1 MQQNPAHRASNAL
14 DADISAKAAEAPL
27 WIKER
32 NMCPNFTFTIRGL
45 ASFSLP
51 AYSVFACI
59 GLLFMMLFL
68 YAKTQQIGI
77 SFPRF
82 LLLVGAMAMGVGIG
96 SKALFALTQIPE
108 FLKEPTLRNL
118 GKIIWT
124 SGFVFYGGLFG
135 AILAVKFYAK
145 VFRLNGRSF
154 LDQIAPVFPLFHF
167 WGRIGC
173 FFAGCCYGKPADWGI
188 AMQQTPDVPRIPI
201 QLIEAGCLLVIFAGL
216 LLLQHRKG
224 HAFALRIYLISY
236 AVCRFALEFFRGDEL
251 RGIWLGLST
260 SQWISLAIILYFT
273 LSALLTGVKRH
284 IHHTENWR
292 KMNNE
297 KENSNSFMRGMS
309 GNASGVPEGIRT
321 DGDISK

>member
-1 MQQNPAHRASNAL
+1 MQQNPAQRASNAR

-27 WIKER
+27 WIKEQ

-77 SFPRF
+77 SFLRF
-82 LLLVGAMAMGVGIG
+82 LLLVGAMAAGVGTG

-118 GKIIWT
+118 GEIIWT

-135 AILAVKFYAK
+135 AILAVKLYAK
-145 VFRLNGRSF
+145 VFRLNGRYF
-154 LDQIAPVFPLFHF
+154 LDQIAPAFPLFHF

-201 QLIEAGCLLVIFAGL
+201 QLIEAGCLLVIFTGL
-216 LLLQHRKG
+216 LLLQRRRA
-224 HAFALRIYLISY
+224 HAPALRIYLISY
-236 AVCRFALEFFRGDEL
+236 AVCRFTLEFFRGDEL

-273 LSALLTGVKRH
+273 LSALLTSMNHR

-297 KENSNSFMRGMS
+297 KENSNSIMRGMS
-309 GNASGVPEGIRT
+309 GDASGVPEGIRT
-321 DGDISK
+321 DGDISE